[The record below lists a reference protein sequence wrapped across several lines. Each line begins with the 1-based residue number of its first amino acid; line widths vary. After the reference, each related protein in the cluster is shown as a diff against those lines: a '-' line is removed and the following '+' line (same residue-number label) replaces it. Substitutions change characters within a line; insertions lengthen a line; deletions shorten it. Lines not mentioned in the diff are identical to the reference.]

1 MNIDRM
7 AARQGRREPAGSLRW
22 RALVVAFS
30 LLLLASSG
38 PSIVEARPVQQP
50 LVLQEGLSGPVIVL
64 LNDDADT
71 NRVIRES
78 SVAQPQQVYTRAI
91 RGFAADL
98 SAAEVQRLARDPRVR
113 AISPD
118 LPVYAQAQTLPTGV
132 DRIDA
137 DRNGVAQIDGNDTR
151 VNVGI
156 AILDS
161 GIDPGH
167 PDLNVVGG
175 TDCTGSNTYSDAAG
189 HGTHVAGIA
198 AAKDNGS
205 GVVGVAPG
213 ARLYAVKILD
223 SSLTGSMSD
232 VICGLE
238 WVIAHRSEVDV
249 VNLSVAGTG
258 SDQPCNAN
266 GYREAFCNTVNAGVT
281 VVVAAGN
288 YSKDAATTAPAT
300 FPEVIAV
307 SAFADYNGRPGGGA
321 AGNCSATYGDAD
333 DTFAS
338 YSNFGGDVDIVAPG
352 TCIRSTLPGGGTG
365 FKSGTSMASPH
376 VAGAAALYLAT
387 SPGAS
392 PGAVRSAL
400 IGQARSQSSTYG
412 ISGDPDGSRE
422 PVLYVGGAY
431 APSPT
436 PVSPG
441 PAPTSPP
448 STGGRTIRGGGD
460 GSVAPTS
467 TPRPGVPPPPTSAP
481 QPTSPPSTGGR
492 TIRGGGG
499 GSVPPTA
506 TPVVSNPPP
515 GGSNP
520 PTATPGGSRTIR
532 GSVAGSSASGDG
544 TGGSGSNRALRG
556 ASTATPVPPTV
567 IAAAPIQTPVP
578 PTATVVPSAQTPAPP
593 TATLAPPTETPVPP
607 TATLA
612 PPTETPVPP
621 TATEELLPTETPVPP
636 PPTETP
642 VPTDVPTP
650 SPLAVVVSDNVESVN
665 AWRAIDQ
672 DVTTAWHADALP
684 LETANVNDATPGA
697 VVDEP
702 DGVFLELD
710 LGSVVSVGLVR
721 WSFAKLEYADLYEV
735 QISSD
740 GETWQSKATFTNPV
754 DSEWQEL
761 YIVDNAQYVR
771 FLFQNPNGDQLLGA
785 LSEVEVY
792 AP

>member
-1 MNIDRM
+1 MNTDRM
-7 AARQGRREPAGSLRW
+7 AKSHGRHQTAESRRW
-22 RALVVAFS
+22 RVLVMTFS

-38 PSIVEARPVQQP
+38 PSLVEARPVRQP
-50 LVLQEGLSGPVIVL
+50 LMMQDGLSGPVIVL
-64 LNDDADT
+64 LNDDADSS
-71 NRVIRES
+71 RVIRES
-78 SVAQPQQVYTRAI
+78 SVTQPRQVYTRAI

-113 AISPD
+113 NISPD
-118 LPVYAQAQTLPTGV
+118 LPVYAQDQTLPTGV

-137 DRNGVAQIDGNDTR
+137 DRNSIARIDGSPTG
-151 VNVGI
+151 VNAGI

-175 TDCTGSNTYSDAAG
+175 TDCVGSGGYSDPAG

-213 ARLYAVKILD
+213 ARLYAVKILN
-223 SSLTGSMSD
+223 SSLAGNLSN
-232 VICGLE
+232 VICGLD
-238 WVIAHRSEVDV
+238 WVIANRGQVDV

-258 SDQPCNAN
+258 GDESCSANA
-266 GYREAFCNTVNAGVT
+266 YRQAFCNTVNAGVT

-288 YSKDAATTAPAT
+288 YGRDAATTAPAT
-300 FPEVIAV
+300 YSEVIAV
-307 SAFADYNGRPGGGA
+307 SAFTDYNGRPGGGA
-321 AGNCSATYGDAD
+321 PANCSESSGNAD
-333 DTFAS
+333 DTFAN
-338 YSNFGGDVDIVAPG
+338 YSNFGGDIDIAAPG

-365 FKSGTSMASPH
+365 YKTGTSMASPH
-376 VAGAAALYLAT
+376 VAGAAALYIST
-387 SPGAS
+387 NPGAS
-392 PGAVRSAL
+392 PNAVRSYVL
-400 IGQARSQSSTYG
+400 NQSQSQNGTYG
-412 ISGDPDGSRE
+412 ISGDRDSYRE
-422 PVLYVGGAY
+422 PVLYVGNGY
-431 APSPT
+431 T
-436 PVSPG
+436 PG
-441 PAPTSPP
+441 PSVKPTATPYRGLRDG
-448 STGGRTIRGGGD
+448 TG
-460 GSVAPTS
+460 SSATS
-467 TPRPGVPPPPTSAP
+467 TPRPLPTATPRPGVTPQPTSAP

-506 TPVVSNPPP
+506 TPVVGNPPP
-515 GGSNP
+515 GGTNP

-532 GSVAGSSASGDG
+532 GSVAGSSVSGDG

-567 IAAAPIQTPVP
+567 IAAAPL
-578 PTATVVPSAQTPAPP
+578 QTPAPP
-593 TATLAPPTETPVPP
+593 TQTPVPATATVVPPTETSV
-607 TATLA
+607 

-642 VPTDVPTP
+642 VPTEVPTP
-650 SPLAVVVSDNVESVN
+650 APLTVTASDNVDSVDG
-665 AWRAIDQ
+665 WRAIDQ
-672 DVTTAWHADALP
+672 DVTTAWYADALP
-684 LETANVNDATPGA
+684 LETTDADLATPGA
-697 VVDEP
+697 VVDDPAE
-702 DGVFLELD
+702 VFLELD
-710 LGSVVSVGLVR
+710 LGDVVPVGLVR
-721 WSFAKLEYADLYEV
+721 WSFADLEYADLYEV

-740 GETWQSKATFTNPV
+740 GETWQRVTLRDNPL
-754 DSEWQEL
+754 DQEWQEF
-761 YIVDNAQYVR
+761 YIGADARYVR
-771 FLFQNPNGDQLLGA
+771 FLFENPNEDLILGG